1 VFNETT
7 DKSTQARLRSC
18 LKETRTTAT
27 LSRMEHQLSHPWR
40 KLHLIAHEFHAES
53 PIPTAHTPD
62 WFKSLTEWLL
72 EYVRMTRLW
81 YAPEKSKH
89 EPADDWIIPGVSAIK
104 FLYGILEVVQAA
116 WRLCESVKEILKKSN
131 NKWKHKL
138 QVKTVELCTVA
149 AQDCHL
155 GITGLVD
162 SWINALKGRGVQN
175 ILVQVRWGPTGA
187 ALRQLINDSQQR
199 QYAQDTVDSAVET
212 LQGLKMV
219 KLK

>member
-1 VFNETT
+1 M
-7 DKSTQARLRSC
+7 
-18 LKETRTTAT
+18 
-27 LSRMEHQLSHPWR
+27 LS
-40 KLHLIAHEFHAES
+40 S
-53 PIPTAHTPD
+53 PSPD
-62 WFKSLTEWLL
+62 RFMFLTEWLR
-72 EYVRMTRLW
+72 EHVRMIHLCH
-81 YAPEKSKH
+81 APEKSKH
-89 EPADDWIIPGVSAIK
+89 EPVDDWVLPGVSAIK
-104 FLYGILEVVQAA
+104 LLYGILEVVQAA

-138 QVKTVELCTVA
+138 QVKTVELCAVA

-155 GITGLVD
+155 GIIELAD
-162 SWINALKGRGVQN
+162 SWINALKSRGVQN
-175 ILVQVRWGPTGA
+175 ISVQARWGPTGA